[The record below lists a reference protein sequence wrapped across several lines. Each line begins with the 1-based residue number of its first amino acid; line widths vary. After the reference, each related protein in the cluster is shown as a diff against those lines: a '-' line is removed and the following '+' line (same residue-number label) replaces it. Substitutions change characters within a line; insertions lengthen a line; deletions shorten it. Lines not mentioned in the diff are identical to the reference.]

1 MFVIEG
7 STGHMGNVEN
17 PGYPLDIQGG
27 TTDSIARFKSGDA
40 NGRILI
46 QDNDDTIYV
55 GATSG
60 YAYIG
65 GTQNLGGGANLVVH
79 KTSGNVGIGTDG
91 PEYKLDVA
99 GGLRILPTISSHAGT
114 AIRIGPQDN
123 DIDVT
128 LLRVDGNGGGAGTG
142 NSGESDDSNYG
153 YSIKYMGSGSGVN
166 NRYALFMDNQAGT
179 AFEAMTVL
187 QDGKVGI
194 SDSTPSYKLD
204 VAGDINLTGTLRQ
217 NGNAITTYN
226 LYDNE
231 ITLTAGTGLSGG
243 GAFTLNQNSDE
254 TLTFNVSGLTVS
266 ELAAGSLQT
275 SSESFADNDTSLMTS
290 AAIADKIESYGYS
303 TTSGDITNVSAGVGL
318 SGGGGSGSVT
328 LTLDMSELPDMT
340 QAVTSSENELIILD

>member
-1 MFVIEG
+1 DNEDVMI
-7 STGHMGNVEN
+7 
-17 PGYPLDIQGG
+17 I
-27 TTDSIARFKSGDA
+27 RGD
-40 NGRILI
+40 GR
-46 QDNDDTIYV
+46 
-55 GATSG
+55 
-60 YAYIG
+60 
-65 GTQNLGGGANLVVH
+65 
-79 KTSGNVGIGTDG
+79 VGINTTS
-91 PEYKLDVA
+91 PEYELDVT

-142 NSGESDDSNYG
+142 NSGESNDSNYG
-153 YSIKYMGSGSGVN
+153 YSIKYMGSGTGTG
-166 NRYALFMDNQAGT
+166 NRYALWMDNEAGT

-231 ITLTAGTGLSGG
+231 ITLTAGTGLTGG

-254 TLTFNVSGLTVS
+254 TLTFNVAGLTVS
-266 ELAAGSLQT
+266 ELAANSLQT
-275 SSESFADNDTSLMTS
+275 SSESFADN
-290 AAIADKIESYGYS
+290 
-303 TTSGDITNVSAGVGL
+303 
-318 SGGGGSGSVT
+318 
-328 LTLDMSELPDMT
+328 
-340 QAVTSSENELIILD
+340 